1 MSNDTIRQAVATQ
14 LGTIAPS
21 VEDSVVNHFV
31 QIEIARR
38 SELVV
43 AGLNKHAELVKE
55 GKKIGGPDIVAYNA
69 DGSVKDSSF
78 SKPRLDAVN
87 KNNDAIAKLERAID
101 KAINGDTDELVK
113 LTSNQK

>member
-1 MSNDTIRQAVATQ
+1 MSNDTIRQAVTTQ

-21 VEDSVVNHFV
+21 VENRVVDHFV

-38 SELVV
+38 SELIV
-43 AGLNKHAELVKE
+43 AGLNKHAELIKE
-55 GKKIGGPDIVAYNA
+55 GKKIVGPDIMSYNA

-78 SKPRLDAVN
+78 SKPRLDAIN
-87 KNNDAIAKLERAID
+87 KNNEAIAKLERAID
-101 KAINGDTDELVK
+101 KAINGDTDELAK